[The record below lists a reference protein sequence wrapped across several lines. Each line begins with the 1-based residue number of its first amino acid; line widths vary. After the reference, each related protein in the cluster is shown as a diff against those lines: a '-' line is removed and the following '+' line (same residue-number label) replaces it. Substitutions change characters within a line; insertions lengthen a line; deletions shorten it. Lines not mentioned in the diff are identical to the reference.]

1 MTTRIAWFVLFL
13 ISLGGNVFFVEDA
26 LSYGG
31 GYLHFAFLFVLPM
44 FVYQSVIKIIVVEE
58 ECND

>member
-13 ISLGGNVFFVEDA
+13 VSLGGNLWFADQAF
-26 LSYGG
+26 SYGG

-44 FVYQSVIKIIVVEE
+44 LVYQSAIKVIVVEE
-58 ECND
+58 G

>member
-13 ISLGGNVFFVEDA
+13 VSLGANLWFVDHA

-31 GYLHFAFLFVLPM
+31 GYLHFALLFVLPM
-44 FVYQSVIKIIVVEE
+44 LVYQSVIKIIVVRS
-58 ECND
+58 DDL

>member
-1 MTTRIAWFVLFL
+1 MTTRVLWLVLFL
-13 ISLGGNVFFVEDA
+13 ASLFGNLWFADQA

-44 FVYQSVIKIIVVEE
+44 FVYQAAIKVIVAEDAK
-58 ECND
+58 

>member
-26 LSYGG
+26 LSYGV
-31 GYLHFAFLFVLPM
+31 GYLHFALLFVLPM
-44 FVYQSVIKIIVVEE
+44 LVYQSAIKIIVVEE
-58 ECND
+58 K